1 MPWFAEVEERA
12 LTPPDARKALLRG
25 AAREARREAA
35 AEREATRAK
44 TIVNRFERKVFNGLV
59 KKEKEQMD
67 WQTAVEGNIL
77 PQLWLAPGE
86 AVWYRAYRKGM
97 TGSDIISHD

>member
-1 MPWFAEVEERA
+1 
-12 LTPPDARKALLRG
+12 
-25 AAREARREAA
+25 
-35 AEREATRAK
+35 
-44 TIVNRFERKVFNGLV
+44 
-59 KKEKEQMD
+59 MD